1 MPELV
6 PLSVLRSGQIAEIG
20 QLVGAPE
27 QVRRLEELGLRTG
40 ARLEMIRGG
49 SPCII
54 RIDGS
59 TLCFRDDQSLRVL
72 VSTRKTA

>member
-1 MPELV
+1 MRELV

-54 RIDGS
+54 RVDGS
-59 TLCFRDDQSLRVL
+59 TLCFRDDDSLRIL